1 MWSVCDLA
9 TGEDTD
15 CGDRAGDADG
25 GHVADGLEVNRLS
38 FCRDREAGD
47 NCQSNYRSGDKC
59 FHFLS
64 PSLVF
69 KSLQK

>member
-1 MWSVCDLA
+1 MVCCDLA

-25 GHVADGLEVNRLS
+25 GHVADGLEVDRLS

-47 NCQSNYRSGDKC
+47 NCQSNYRSGLRVWD
-59 FHFLS
+59 LRDGA
-64 PSLVF
+64 
-69 KSLQK
+69 